1 MQQVAANMCI
11 CTHGT
16 KETIRLV
23 NCAGVAMAT
32 LSMRRTASKT
42 SMIRCMCSRIVD
54 IDHMPT
60 MWAVADI
67 QRGFDTLLSKRE
79 QSYDT
84 CNRTCRFS
92 VGKRAV
98 ATQNMADAPL
108 HQASRS
114 GAVVAKY
121 TTFLVFWAPFTYVK
135 GATPTFRPATPSLRC
150 ITMLR
155 PQHVTSK
162 SGLLWC

>member
-1 MQQVAANMCI
+1 MCI

-108 HQASRS
+108 HQASRI
-114 GAVVAKY
+114 GAVVPRC
-121 TTFLVFWAPFTYVK
+121 TTFLVFWDFLHICERRHAHAPASHDIVAVDHHAK
-135 GATPTFRPATPSLRC
+135 
-150 ITMLR
+150 
-155 PQHVTSK
+155 PQDSTLK
-162 SGLLWC
+162 SCLLWCKKASK